1 MRIWVGVSCRSK
13 YQEHYERVISDEDYA
28 DIFYEA
34 LGVLPHRDNS
44 QLLPS

>member
-1 MRIWVGVSCRSK
+1 M
-13 YQEHYERVISDEDYA
+13 ISDENYA

-44 QLLPS
+44 QLLPSCE